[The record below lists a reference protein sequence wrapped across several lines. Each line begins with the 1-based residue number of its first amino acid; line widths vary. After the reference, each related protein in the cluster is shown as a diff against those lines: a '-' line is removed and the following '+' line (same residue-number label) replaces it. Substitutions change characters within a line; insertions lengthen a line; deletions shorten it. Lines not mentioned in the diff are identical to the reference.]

1 MLTRGLVVFPSVA
14 KHWRRLFLR
23 LILFSTPNIR
33 CICNARCATVLAS
46 DSTSAD
52 GFYHHGVS
60 AMEYHWTRIGVL
72 SFALVTSLT
81 AMAQSLP
88 QFGTAIFGQAIFGQ
102 AGAAA
107 LPVPFM
113 PLWATITLAVALWVL
128 AYLMRAKE
136 A

>member
-1 MLTRGLVVFPSVA
+1 M
-14 KHWRRLFLR
+14 KH
-23 LILFSTPNIR
+23 
-33 CICNARCATVLAS
+33 
-46 DSTSAD
+46 
-52 GFYHHGVS
+52 
-60 AMEYHWTRIGVL
+60 HWTRIGVL
-72 SFALVTSLT
+72 SFALVTSL
-81 AMAQSLP
+81 AAVAQSLP

-102 AGAAA
+102 AGADA

>member
-1 MLTRGLVVFPSVA
+1 
-14 KHWRRLFLR
+14 
-23 LILFSTPNIR
+23 
-33 CICNARCATVLAS
+33 
-46 DSTSAD
+46 
-52 GFYHHGVS
+52 
-60 AMEYHWTRIGVL
+60 MEYHWTRIGVL
-72 SFALVTSLT
+72 SFALVTSL
-81 AMAQSLP
+81 AAVAQSLP